1 MDKSSVGTINSLR
14 VLWSYLSRK
23 RKSQINLLLVF
34 MLLSA
39 LAELTS
45 IGSVIPLLTVVTNP
59 EKVWNIEFLQSI
71 YKFWGFK
78 NPSDL
83 LFPITLIFG
92 LTCLL
97 SASVKI
103 INSWLSGK
111 VAAFIGSDLSYVC
124 YKNTLLQPYE
134 IHIERN
140 TSSIVS
146 SLINQLDR
154 TVKAINTALIFF
166 TGVIISSFLL
176 ITLIYLNWLVAFLTI
191 FFLGSIYLLIAF
203 LTKKKLSINSQLV
216 IVSDQGRIKSLQ
228 EGLGAIREV
237 IMGRTQ
243 SIYLKNYLESDKP
256 IRQYLA
262 QNTFISTFPRYAI
275 EAAALI
281 LMTIFI
287 YFLASRRANYESFL
301 PLLGSIILC
310 SQKLLP
316 SLQSV
321 YSSWAALRGFG
332 ESILE
337 VIKII
342 DQPIGENLEINDS
355 VLETKFE
362 SLCLNSVAFTYKNAQ
377 KVTLS
382 NINLKINKGESIGIV
397 GTTGSGKSTLMD
409 ILMGLLKPSDGEI
422 LINGKSLY
430 KKDNRNLLNKW
441 RKSISHVPQNIFLS
455 DSSILENIAF
465 GDALEEIDV
474 ERVKICAEK
483 AQLSNFIESCPNGL
497 KTVVGERGVKL
508 SGGQRQRIGIARAL
522 YKKSQVLFLDE
533 ATSALDIYTERKLM
547 KELRKM
553 PEDLTII
560 IIAHRLTTLK
570 NCEKVLKVEK
580 GKIVFN
586 R

>member
-166 TGVIISSFLL
+166 
-176 ITLIYLNWLVAFLTI
+176 
-191 FFLGSIYLLIAF
+191 
-203 LTKKKLSINSQLV
+203 
-216 IVSDQGRIKSLQ
+216 DQI
-228 EGLGAIREV
+228 
-237 IMGRTQ
+237 
-243 SIYLKNYLESDKP
+243 
-256 IRQYLA
+256 
-262 QNTFISTFPRYAI
+262 
-275 EAAALI
+275 
-281 LMTIFI
+281 
-287 YFLASRRANYESFL
+287 
-301 PLLGSIILC
+301 
-310 SQKLLP
+310 
-316 SLQSV
+316 
-321 YSSWAALRGFG
+321 
-332 ESILE
+332 
-337 VIKII
+337 
-342 DQPIGENLEINDS
+342 
-355 VLETKFE
+355 
-362 SLCLNSVAFTYKNAQ
+362 
-377 KVTLS
+377 
-382 NINLKINKGESIGIV
+382 
-397 GTTGSGKSTLMD
+397 
-409 ILMGLLKPSDGEI
+409 LKPNQS
-422 LINGKSLY
+422 
-430 KKDNRNLLNKW
+430 
-441 RKSISHVPQNIFLS
+441 
-455 DSSILENIAF
+455 
-465 GDALEEIDV
+465 
-474 ERVKICAEK
+474 
-483 AQLSNFIESCPNGL
+483 
-497 KTVVGERGVKL
+497 
-508 SGGQRQRIGIARAL
+508 
-522 YKKSQVLFLDE
+522 
-533 ATSALDIYTERKLM
+533 
-547 KELRKM
+547 
-553 PEDLTII
+553 
-560 IIAHRLTTLK
+560 
-570 NCEKVLKVEK
+570 
-580 GKIVFN
+580 
-586 R
+586 